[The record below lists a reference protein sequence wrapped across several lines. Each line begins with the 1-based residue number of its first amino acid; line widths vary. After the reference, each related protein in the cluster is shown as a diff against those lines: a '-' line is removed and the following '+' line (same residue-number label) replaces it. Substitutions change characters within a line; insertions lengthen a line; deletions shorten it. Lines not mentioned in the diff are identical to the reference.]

1 MNTMR
6 MGNQDRMAGELRFTE
21 DEFNLICQPVTEGE
35 DHIDG
40 CIIEHC
46 TRCNRE
52 VWRAPSSQPYRQAVI
67 ICIPCFL
74 LDTEAA
80 KASGKPIDVH
90 TLPGQREEL
99 LDHFRKRG
107 N

>member
-1 MNTMR
+1 M
-6 MGNQDRMAGELRFTE
+6 MGNQDRMAEPPRFT
-21 DEFNLICQPVTEGE
+21 DDVFNLICAPVIEGE

-40 CIIEHC
+40 CIVEHC
-46 TRCNRE
+46 TRCNRD

-74 LDTEAA
+74 LDNEAA
-80 KASGKPIDVH
+80 QAKGEPIEFH

-99 LDHFRKRG
+99 IDHFRKRG
-107 N
+107 D